1 MAHRLKLSKLYIL
14 IGTVLILSAMGI
26 TIYNY
31 YTDYLCY
38 YSMHYTL
45 DSLEDAILQDANT
58 NDIVTTSTLS
68 ASTNDAYMGILCI
81 PSINAEYPVLNECSA
96 KGMKSSP
103 CRYYGTIAEDNVIV
117 CGHNYVSCFGSLYT
131 LSKGDTITITDTNGY
146 TTRYTVSYLEVID
159 GKDVHSMCYGNPE
172 SWDLTLFTCT
182 WNGLERVTVRAVRA

>member
-14 IGTVLILSAMGI
+14 IGMILILSAMGM

-38 YSMHYTL
+38 YSMNYTL
-45 DSLEDAILQDANT
+45 NSLEDTILQDT
-58 NDIVTTSTLS
+58 NDIVTTSTLDTS
-68 ASTNDAYMGILCI
+68 NNSLCTDTDNEYMGILCI
-81 PSINAEYPVLNECSA
+81 PSINAEYPVLNECSV

-103 CRYYGTIAEDNVIV
+103 CRYYGTMAEDNVIV

-131 LSKGDTITITDTNGY
+131 ISKGDTITLTDTNGY
-146 TTRYTVSYLEVID
+146 TTQYTVSYLEVID
-159 GKDVHSMCYGNPE
+159 GKDVYSMCYGNPE

-182 WNGLERVTVRAVRA
+182 